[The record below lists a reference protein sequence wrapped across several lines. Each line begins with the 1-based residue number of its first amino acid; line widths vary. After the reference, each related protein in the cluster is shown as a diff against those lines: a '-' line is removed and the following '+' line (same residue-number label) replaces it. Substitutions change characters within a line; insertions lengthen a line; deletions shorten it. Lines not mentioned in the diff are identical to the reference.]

1 MPAAAGHGAAP
12 GRTPVLRWLEIV
24 LKAVVATLMFAM
36 MALTTADVFGRYVF
50 VAPVGGAYEIVQV
63 LLALLMFAALPLVS
77 LDDAHINVDL
87 FDRVIRGRLRWYRRL
102 VILVASAAVVAFISH
117 RLWLL
122 GDVFAAGNR
131 MMGAI
136 EIPLAPLTYAM
147 AALAVITIAVLAG
160 MILRHLSTPAS
171 GR

>member
-1 MPAAAGHGAAP
+1 MPAAPGPGA
-12 GRTPVLRWLEIV
+12 TPRRIHALRWLETA

-50 VAPVGGAYEIVQV
+50 VAPVRGAYEIVQA
-63 LLALLMFAALPLVS
+63 LLALLLFAALPLVS
-77 LDDAHINVDL
+77 RDDAHINVDL
-87 FDRVIRGRLRWYRRL
+87 FDRAIRGQLRWYRRL
-102 VILVASAAVVAFISH
+102 VILAASAAVVAFIAH

-131 MMGAI
+131 VMGAI

-147 AALAVITIAVLAG
+147 AALAMVTIAVLAG
-160 MILRHLSTPAS
+160 MILRHLAAPAS
-171 GR
+171 SR